1 MIGKKISH
9 YKILEEI
16 GSGGMGV
23 VYKAEDCDLKRTVA
37 LKFVVP
43 RMLRVEKDKER
54 FVREARTAASLNHPN
69 ICTIYEIGE
78 TEGSTYIV
86 MEYIEGIS
94 LKELIGK
101 GPLDLDKALDF
112 AIQIAEGLEEA
123 QENNIVHR
131 DVKSSNVMVTKK
143 THAKIMDFGLA
154 KIVSESHL
162 TETASIMG
170 TVAYMSPEQAC
181 GDAIDHRS
189 DIWSLGVVLYEMLS
203 GQLPFQGD
211 HEQLVLYA
219 ILNKYHEPVSALRP
233 GIPAAMERIV
243 DKCLEK
249 DPSERYQNASELI
262 TDLRWLKKETESGI
276 VSRTKPTWKRRRA
289 KRIRKLVVPAFLVL
303 AAAVLIAGHFLFDW
317 FWSPVQ
323 WKTSIAV
330 LPVKDGSPFKENEP
344 LCMST
349 TRSMI
354 FKLTKYSPELRV
366 IPYDLVRKYIDSDQG
381 SIEIGKIFEV
391 DYVLVA
397 SLVNEGGYI
406 RMDVEL
412 IDVKTSRNILAIP
425 GEFGGPEIFDIEDE
439 ISKSIVNRLGVHF
452 AEKGMIDAKKREPD
466 NIEAYEW
473 YVKGMD
479 AIDRMETFPDLDEWY
494 TEVMRMFDRAIILD
508 SEYALA
514 YWGKGAALEAYYV
527 KKKNSKDLELMLEHY
542 EKAYEL
548 NPELAE
554 TNLALGWAYFY
565 KEDLH
570 RASESFKRALDIEP
584 ENALVDCDVGVFLAS
599 IGLYSSAIEYYVKAS
614 QVEPNYIRIYDLS
627 SPCHWYIG
635 EFEKGIEKIT
645 KAIELEPNS
654 PDLYFDY
661 AKHLIMLKEYDK
673 AEKQIAIAA
682 GLLPDSSEEKY
693 VRALLFALRGEKE
706 KSLQMIEE
714 AEFSYQYCITC
725 AYAILGMKDE
735 AILNIQMGIEV
746 GFEKVQHYLYSYLLL
761 ENNPCFDKLRDDPRF
776 EKILNGRK
784 NIYDQR
790 KKIVK
795 GLLDPGLKR

>member
-1 MIGKKISH
+1 MIGKKISR
-9 YKILEEI
+9 YKILEEL

-43 RMLRVEKDKER
+43 RMLRIEEDKER
-54 FVREARTAASLNHPN
+54 FIREARTAASLNHPN
-69 ICTIYEIGE
+69 ICTVYEIGE
-78 TEGSTYIV
+78 TEGSTYIA

-123 QENNIVHR
+123 QEKKIVHR
-131 DVKSSNVMVTKK
+131 DIKSSNIMVTKK
-143 THAKIMDFGLA
+143 NQAKIMDFGLA

-162 TETASIMG
+162 TETASIIG

-181 GDAIDHRS
+181 GDSIDHRS

-203 GQLPFQGD
+203 GQLPFHGD

-219 ILNKYHEPVSALRP
+219 ILNKYHEPVSVLRP
-233 GIPAAMERIV
+233 GIPVAMERIV

-249 DPSERYQNASELI
+249 DPDERYQNASELI
-262 TDLRWLKKETESGI
+262 ADLRWLKRETESGI
-276 VSRTKPTWKRRRA
+276 VPRTKPTWKRKRA
-289 KRIRKLVVPAFLVL
+289 KKVRKLAVPAFLVL
-303 AAAVLIAGHFLFDW
+303 AAAILIAGYFLLDW
-317 FWSPVQ
+317 FKPPVQ

-330 LPVKDGSPFKENEP
+330 LPVKDGSPLKENEP

-366 IPYDLVRKYIDSDQG
+366 IPYDLVRKYKDSDQG
-381 SIEIGKIFEV
+381 SIEIGRVFEV
-391 DYVLVA
+391 DYIVVA
-397 SLVNEGGYI
+397 SLVNEGGNI

-425 GEFGGPEIFDIEDE
+425 GEFGGPEIFGIEDE
-439 ISKSIVNRLGVHF
+439 ISKSIVDRLGVHF
-452 AEKGMIDAKKREPD
+452 AESGMIAAKKREPD

-473 YVKGMD
+473 YIKGMD

-494 TEVMRMFDRAIILD
+494 TEVNRMFDRAIILD
-508 SEYALA
+508 PNYALA

-570 RASESFKRALDIEP
+570 KASESFKRALDIEP
-584 ENALVDCDVGVFLAS
+584 ESALVNCDVGVFLAS
-599 IGLYSSAIEYYVKAS
+599 IGLYSSAIEYYVRAS
-614 QVEPNYIRIYDLS
+614 GLEPTYIRVYDLS

-635 EFEKGIEKIT
+635 EFDKGVEKIT

-654 PDLYFDY
+654 PYLYFDY
-661 AKHLIMLKEYDK
+661 AKHLIMLEEYDK

-682 GLLPDSSEEKY
+682 SFLPDSSEEKY
-693 VRALLFALRGEKE
+693 VRALLFALKGEKD
-706 KSLQMIEE
+706 KALQMIDE
-714 AEFSYQYCITC
+714 AEIPYQYCVTC

-735 AILNIQMGIEV
+735 ALRNIQLGIDV
-746 GFEKVQHYLYSYLLL
+746 GFEEVQHYLYSYLLL
-761 ENNPCFDKLRDDPRF
+761 ENNPCFDNLREDPRF
-776 EKILNGRK
+776 EKILIGRK
-784 NIYDQR
+784 EVHNQR
-790 KKIVK
+790 TKKVSD
-795 GLLDPGLKR
+795 LLDPDLIK